1 MDKTDIFATQ
11 SVSQLRHH
19 GLRQATADARAR
31 WDNDH
36 LVNMQCRVTLEE
48 ARQIDDLCGY
58 LRCTRY
64 RLMRALLLA
73 CLAAPRD
80 PGPVEAADPAD
91 DLGIIQDKA
100 CEILDQVAVM
110 LAALEEARLVQ
121 AEQMETAA
129 LLASRVDQ
137 LNSEARGSQ
146 RSGSD
151 ALPWEE
157 VPR

>member
-1 MDKTDIFATQ
+1 MDKVTTFTTTV
-11 SVSQLRHH
+11 VSQLRSH
-19 GLRQATADARAR
+19 GLRQATAEARAR
-31 WDNDH
+31 WDSDH

-64 RLMRALLLA
+64 RLVRSLLLA

-80 PGPVEAADPAD
+80 PGPIEEADPAA
-91 DLGIIQDKA
+91 DLEIIQDRA

-110 LAALEEARLVQ
+110 MAALEEARQIQ
-121 AEQMETAA
+121 AEQRETAA

-137 LNSEARGSQ
+137 LRGEARGSQ
-146 RSGSD
+146 RSGPD
-151 ALPWEE
+151 ALEE

>member
-1 MDKTDIFATQ
+1 MDKVTTFTAAA
-11 SVSQLRHH
+11 VSQLRSH

-36 LVNMQCRVTLEE
+36 LVNMQCRVTMEE

-64 RLMRALLLA
+64 RLVRSLLLA

-80 PGPVEAADPAD
+80 PGPFEEADPAA
-91 DLGIIQDKA
+91 DLEIIQDRA

-110 LAALEEARLVQ
+110 MASLDEARLIQ
-121 AEQMETAA
+121 AENRETAA
-129 LLASRVDQ
+129 LLASHVEQ
-137 LNSEARGSQ
+137 LEGEARGSQ

-151 ALPWEE
+151 APPWEE
-157 VPR
+157 VSR